1 MLKKVIAIDQ
11 GTTSSR
17 AVLFDEKSNLLDFE
31 QKEFKQYFPND
42 GWVEHDPEEIWKSVF
57 DVTDKLIKKHSLKP
71 SDIAGIGITNQRETT
86 VVWDKKSGKPIYP
99 AIVWQDRRTSGLCD
113 GLRKEAGIEQKIQ
126 QKTGLLVD
134 PYFSATKLAWI
145 LDNVTG
151 ARKKAENGE
160 LAFGTIDS
168 FLVWRLTQGRQH
180 KTDATNAS
188 RTMLFNID
196 SHCWDDELLDFLKIP
211 KKILPEVCDSVH
223 DFGDTSLFGGNLKIG
238 GIAGDQQAALIGQC
252 CFNPGEAKST
262 YGTGCFLL
270 LNTGDKRISS
280 ENRLLSTIAYRLD
293 GKTTYGLEGS
303 IFVAGSAIQWLR
315 DELNF
320 FESAGD
326 SEEIINHRNVNSK
339 VLVVPA
345 FTGLGAPHWDPNSRG
360 SIFGLTRDSSI
371 ADLTAATLE
380 SIAFQTKDLIGAM
393 ESDGANFSEL
403 RVDGGMVANNWFS
416 QQLANILNIDVLR
429 PKVIETTA
437 LGVSYLASMK
447 AGLCPDIESLN
458 SSWESEKTYRPEEK
472 ETKVLQEKYQVWL
485 SAVERTKGLY

>member
-1 MLKKVIAIDQ
+1 MSKKVIAIDQ

-17 AVLFDEKSNLLDFE
+17 AILFDEKNNLLDFE
-31 QKEFKQYFPND
+31 QKEFNQYFPND

-57 DVTDKLIKKHSLKP
+57 DVTDKLLKKHSVKP
-71 SDIAGIGITNQRETT
+71 SDLAAIGITNQRETT
-86 VVWDKKSGKPIYP
+86 VVWDKKSGKAIYP
-99 AIVWQDRRTSGLCD
+99 AIVWQDRRTSDLCD
-113 GLRKEAGIEQKIQ
+113 GLRKEAGTEQKIQ

-168 FLVWRLTQGRQH
+168 FLVWRLTEGREH

-211 KKILPEVCDSVH
+211 RKILPEVCDSVH
-223 DFGDTSLFGGNLKIG
+223 DYGDTTLFGGNLKIG
-238 GIAGDQQAALIGQC
+238 GIAGDQQSALIGQC

-270 LNTGDKRISS
+270 LNTGDKRIFSR
-280 ENRLLSTIAYRLD
+280 NRLLSTIAYRLD

-320 FESAGD
+320 FESAKD
-326 SEEIINHRNVNSK
+326 SEEIISHRNVKSK

-345 FTGLGAPHWDPNSRG
+345 FTGLGAPHWDPESRG
-360 SIFGLTRDSSI
+360 SIFGLTRDTSI

-393 ESDGANFSEL
+393 ENDGANFSDL

-437 LGVSYLASMK
+437 LGASYLASMK
-447 AGLCPDIESLN
+447 AGLCPNIESLS
-458 SSWESEKTYRPEEK
+458 SSWVSEKTFYSEEK
-472 ETKVLQEKYQVWL
+472 EIKILQEKYRIWL

>member
-86 VVWDKKSGKPIYP
+86 VVWDKKSGKAIYP
-99 AIVWQDRRTSGLCD
+99 AIVWQDRRTSELCD
-113 GLRKEAGIEQKIQ
+113 GLRKETGMEQKIQ
-126 QKTGLLVD
+126 QKTGLLID

-223 DFGDTSLFGGNLKIG
+223 DFGDTSLFGGNLSIG
-238 GIAGDQQAALIGQC
+238 GIAGDQQSALIGQC

-280 ENRLLSTIAYRLD
+280 ENRLLSTIAYRLE

-320 FESAGD
+320 FESARD

-345 FTGLGAPHWDPNSRG
+345 FTGLGAPHWDPDSRG
-360 SIFGLTRDSSI
+360 SIFGLTRDTSI

-393 ESDGANFSEL
+393 ENDGANFSEL

-437 LGVSYLASMK
+437 LGASYLASMK
-447 AGLCPDIESLN
+447 AGLCPNIESLN
-458 SSWESEKTYRPEEK
+458 SSWESEKTFYSEEK
-472 ETKVLQEKYQVWL
+472 ETKVLQEKYQIWL